1 MRIIIYLSLFIM
13 GAELLSGCAGS
24 RENRAFEE
32 AAAIEKSIYEA
43 QGVQAPEVE
52 LAAMPDSASLDYF
65 LRSAALNNPGLKA
78 AFNRWKAALER
89 VPQSRALPDPRFTYA
104 YFIRE
109 VETRVGPQQHR
120 LAIAQMF
127 PWFGKLGLQGNAALE
142 NANAARE
149 QYEAIRLKLFYQVK
163 EAYYEYVY
171 LRQAVVVM
179 EENVQLLT
187 YLENVVMAKYRSGS
201 APHSS
206 LMKAQVESDKLRD
219 QLKSLED
226 MLNPVK
232 ARLNTVMNRPPR
244 SRLPVPVAAAIDTVQ
259 IPDEQLVAWLKESNP
274 DLRANEHLAAK
285 EKFSIDL
292 AKKNYFPDITLGV
305 DYILTG
311 DARMPGVTDSGKD
324 PLIAMLTVNL
334 PLWWGKN
341 KAAVNEAEA
350 KYQSALKQQ
359 KSIEN
364 DLLSRL
370 EMVLYQFR
378 EARRKMQLYNE
389 ALLPRAQQSLNVS
402 QSAFEAGKVDFLN
415 LIDAQRTYLEFELFL
430 ARSTTNYAQRLAELE
445 MLVGREIS
453 NRGE

>member
-1 MRIIIYLSLFIM
+1 MRIITYLALFIM
-13 GAELLSGCAGS
+13 GAALLSGCAGS
-24 RENRAFEE
+24 RESRAFEE
-32 AAAIEKSIYEA
+32 ASAIEKSIYEA
-43 QGVQAPEVE
+43 QATRSPDVE
-52 LAAMPDSASLDYF
+52 LSAVPDSASLDYF
-65 LRSAALNNPGLKA
+65 LRSAALNNPGLEA

-89 VPQSRALPDPRFTYA
+89 IPQSRALPDPKFTYA

-120 LAIAQMF
+120 LGIVQMF
-127 PWFGKLGLQGNAALE
+127 PWFGKLGLQGDAALE
-142 NANAARE
+142 SANAAQE
-149 QYEAIRLKLFYQVK
+149 QYESAKLKLFYQVK
-163 EAYYEYVY
+163 EAYFEYVY
-171 LRQAVVVM
+171 LRQAFAVM

-201 APHSS
+201 VPHSS
-206 LMKAQVESDKLRD
+206 LIKAQVESDKLRD

-232 ARLNTVMNRPPR
+232 ARLNSVMNRPPQAH
-244 SRLPVPVAAAIDTVQ
+244 LPAPMGIAIDTVQ

-274 DLRANEHLAAK
+274 DLRANEYLAAK

-292 AKKNYFPDITLGV
+292 AKKNYFPDITVGV
-305 DYILTG
+305 DYIITG

-341 KAAVNEAEA
+341 KAAVNEAQA

-359 KSIEN
+359 QSIEN
-364 DLLSRL
+364 DLLSQL

-378 EARRKMQLYNE
+378 EAQRKMSLYNE
-389 ALLPRAQQSLNVS
+389 ALLPRAQQSLNVT

-415 LIDAQRTYLEFELFL
+415 LIDAQRTYLEFELSL
-430 ARSTTNYAQRLAELE
+430 ARATTNYAQRLAELE
-445 MLVGREIS
+445 MLVGREI
-453 NRGE
+453 NQQ

>member
-1 MRIIIYLSLFIM
+1 MRIIMHLSLFTI
-13 GAELLSGCAGS
+13 GAVLLSGCAGS
-24 RENRAFEE
+24 RESRAFEE
-32 AAAIEKSIYEA
+32 ASAIEKSIYEA
-43 QGVQAPEVE
+43 QATQSPEVE
-52 LAAMPDSASLDYF
+52 LSAMPDSASLDYF
-65 LRSAALNNPGLKA
+65 LRSAALNNPGLEA

-89 VPQSRALPDPRFTYA
+89 IPQSRALPDPKFTYA

-120 LAIAQMF
+120 LGIAQMF
-127 PWFGKLGLQGNAALE
+127 PWFGKLGLQGDAALE
-142 NANAARE
+142 SANAAKE
-149 QYEAIRLKLFYQVK
+149 QYESAKLKLFYQVK
-163 EAYYEYVY
+163 EAYFEYVY
-171 LRQAVVVM
+171 LRQAVAVM

-206 LMKAQVESDKLRD
+206 LIKAQVESDKLRD
-219 QLKSLED
+219 QLKSIED

-232 ARLNTVMNRPPR
+232 ARLNTVMNRPPQAH
-244 SRLPVPVAAAIDTVQ
+244 LPALMRIAIDTVQ
-259 IPDEQLVAWLKESNP
+259 IPDEQLVVWLMEGNP
-274 DLRANEHLAAK
+274 DLKANEHLAMK

-292 AKKNYFPDITLGV
+292 AKKNYYPDITLGV

-341 KAAVNEAEA
+341 KAAVNEAQA

-359 KSIEN
+359 QSIEN

-378 EARRKMQLYNE
+378 EARRKMSLYNE
-389 ALLPRAQQSLNVS
+389 ALLPRAQQSLNVT

-415 LIDAQRTYLEFELFL
+415 LIDAHRTYLEFELSL
-430 ARSTTNYAQRLAELE
+430 ARATTNYAQRLAELE
-445 MLVGREIS
+445 MLVGREI
-453 NRGE
+453 NQQ